1 MTPDDAAG
9 GIRSPSLILT
19 ALKMAIP
26 FHTRGVPG
34 IPSLLQ
40 DSPPIPV
47 SKMEAETKPQTVER
61 VESISEEAESL
72 PTFLAYANPAGGYDR
87 LGQLMGEL
95 PETTAFRRFGALSAE
110 DLLYRQAELVELER
124 SLREYQQEDKES
136 GHEDRERY
144 AFNWE
149 KLRRGG
155 DDDAPDGNDGIQWET
170 ILEIREKLKDYR
182 TPLLFLVSPD
192 LC

>member
-1 MTPDDAAG
+1 
-9 GIRSPSLILT
+9 
-19 ALKMAIP
+19 
-26 FHTRGVPG
+26 
-34 IPSLLQ
+34 
-40 DSPPIPV
+40 
-47 SKMEAETKPQTVER
+47 METETKPQTTGQ
-61 VESISEEAESL
+61 VESNSGDVESL
-72 PTFLAYANPAGGYDR
+72 PTFAGHANRAEGYDR

-149 KLRRGG
+149 KLRRGR
-155 DDDAPDGNDGIQWET
+155 DDDAADGNDGVQWET

-182 TPLLFLVSPD
+182 TPLLFLLACVK
-192 LC
+192 LLR